1 MSLRYRLFCAVS
13 ALIFVTVV
21 LVTWTVSSSARQSF
35 ATLDAQR
42 TAALLMQFRREFASQ
57 GEQVGER
64 LDRVA
69 QSDAVTRVAAAAGAS
84 RDLAPYVNEATALA
98 AAQGLDVLDVV
109 APDGSIVSSAEWPA
123 RFGYRLAW
131 PLNAAHGSASSGAFL
146 QAVEQSDR
154 TALALVA
161 IRTQQAGAG
170 SLYVAGGRRLD
181 RRFLQS
187 LVLAPGMRVLLYQ
200 NLEPVRLKADTTGP
214 IASGP
219 VASGPVASGPVA
231 SRPVASGFSR
241 TDVSGRQLISADD
254 NPPEAAPLEPLI
266 ARVIQ
271 DRQEVKDVVVW
282 PDGPETVDALPLA
295 GPDGS
300 VLGVLLIGSSGR
312 ELAALVSSIRWS
324 GIAFGALAIALGFAV
339 SFLVSSR
346 VTRPV
351 EQLAV
356 AARTV
361 AGGDWDVRVDDLS
374 ATGEIKVLADAF
386 DTMTR
391 QLVDHRDRLVQAER
405 VSAWRELARRLAHE
419 LKNPLFPL
427 RITIDNLRRAK
438 TLSPAEFDEVF
449 DESLTTLQTGLG
461 NLNTVIG
468 RFSDF
473 ARMPAPEFAQVSLN
487 EIVEQ
492 SVALFRAQLSAPG
505 HPPVS
510 VVVALDPSVATIRG
524 DGEQLRRVVQNLLL
538 NAIDA
543 MPQGGELR
551 VATRRVNGS
560 VRLDVADTG
569 QGLNEEERSR
579 LFTPYYTTKQ
589 HGTGLGLAIVQ
600 SVVADHSGKIWVD
613 SQPGRGATFHIEL
626 PA

>member
-1 MSLRYRLFCAVS
+1 MSLRNRLFTLVS
-13 ALIFVTVV
+13 ALVFVTVV
-21 LVTWTVSSSARQSF
+21 LVTLTVSSSARRSF

-42 TAALLMQFRREFASQ
+42 TAALIAQFRREFANQ
-57 GEQVGER
+57 GDQVAER

-69 QSDAVTRVAAAAGAS
+69 QSDAVSRIAAAVGAS
-84 RDLAPYVNEATALA
+84 HDFAPYVNDAASLA
-98 AAQGLDVLDVV
+98 AAQGLDVLDLV
-109 APDGSIVSSAEWPA
+109 ASDSTIVSSAEWPA
-123 RFGYRLAW
+123 RFGYHHGWAAS
-131 PLNAAHGSASSGAFL
+131 AAHRTDPSASFL
-146 QAVEQSDR
+146 QVIELPDR

-161 IRTQQAGAG
+161 VRAQPAGPG
-170 SLYVAGGRRLD
+170 TLYVAGGRRLD
-181 RRFLQS
+181 RKFLES
-187 LVLAPGMRVLLYQ
+187 LVLAPGMRVLLYP
-200 NLEPVRLKADTTGP
+200 NLQPE
-214 IASGP
+214 
-219 VASGPVASGPVA
+219 
-231 SRPVASGFSR
+231 
-241 TDVSGRQLISADD
+241 VSGRQLVSADD
-254 NPPEAAPLEPLI
+254 DPPEAAPLEPLI
-266 ARVIQ
+266 GRVIH
-271 DRQEVKDVVVW
+271 DRQEARDVIEW
-282 PDGPETVDALPLA
+282 PDGPETIDALPLA
-295 GPDGS
+295 GPDRA

-312 ELAALVSSIRWS
+312 ELAALVRSIRWS
-324 GIAFGALAIALGFAV
+324 GIAFGAMAIVFGFALSFVV
-339 SFLVSSR
+339 SAR

-351 EQLAV
+351 EQLAD

-361 AGGDWDVRVDDLS
+361 AGGEWNVRLDHVRT
-374 ATGEIKVLADAF
+374 TGEIKVLADAF

-405 VSAWRELARRLAHE
+405 VAAWRELARRLAHE

-427 RITIDNLRRAK
+427 RITIDNLRRARS
-438 TLSPAEFDEVF
+438 LSPADFDEVF

-473 ARMPAPEFAQVSLN
+473 ARMPAPEFLQVSIN

-492 SVALFRAQLSAPG
+492 SVGLFRAQLAAPG
-505 HPPVS
+505 RPT
-510 VVVALDPSVATIRG
+510 VAVTLDLDASAGRIRA

-543 MPQGGELR
+543 MPDGGELR
-551 VATRRVNGS
+551 IATRRVNGV

-569 QGLNEEERSR
+569 QGLGEEECSR

-600 SVVADHSGKIWVD
+600 SVIADHSGKIWVD
-613 SQPGRGATFHIEL
+613 SAPGHGATFHIEL

>member
-1 MSLRYRLFCAVS
+1 
-13 ALIFVTVV
+13 
-21 LVTWTVSSSARQSF
+21 
-35 ATLDAQR
+35 
-42 TAALLMQFRREFASQ
+42 
-57 GEQVGER
+57 
-64 LDRVA
+64 
-69 QSDAVTRVAAAAGAS
+69 
-84 RDLAPYVNEATALA
+84 
-98 AAQGLDVLDVV
+98 
-109 APDGSIVSSAEWPA
+109 
-123 RFGYRLAW
+123 
-131 PLNAAHGSASSGAFL
+131 
-146 QAVEQSDR
+146 
-154 TALALVA
+154 
-161 IRTQQAGAG
+161 
-170 SLYVAGGRRLD
+170 
-181 RRFLQS
+181 
-187 LVLAPGMRVLLYQ
+187 
-200 NLEPVRLKADTTGP
+200 
-214 IASGP
+214 
-219 VASGPVASGPVA
+219 
-231 SRPVASGFSR
+231 
-241 TDVSGRQLISADD
+241 LISTDD
-254 NPPEAAPLEPLI
+254 SPPEAAPLEPLI
-266 ARVIQ
+266 ARVVQ
-271 DRQEVKDVVVW
+271 DRQEVKDVVEW

-300 VLGVLLIGSSGR
+300 VLSVLLIGSSGR

-339 SFLVSSR
+339 SYLVSSR

-351 EQLAV
+351 EQLAG

-361 AGGDWDVRVDDLS
+361 AGGDWEVRVDDLS

-405 VSAWRELARRLAHE
+405 VAAWRELARRLAHE

-427 RITIDNLRRAK
+427 RITVDNLRRAK
-438 TLSPAEFDEVF
+438 TLSSAEFDEVF

-492 SVALFRAQLSAPG
+492 SVALCRAQLSAPG
-505 HPPVS
+505 HPPVN
-510 VVVALDPSVATIRG
+510 VVLALDPSVATIRG

-551 VATRRVNGS
+551 VTTRRVNGS
-560 VRLDVADTG
+560 IRLDVADTG
-569 QGLNEEERSR
+569 QGLSEEERSR

-600 SVVADHSGKIWVD
+600 SVVADHAGKIWVD

-626 PA
+626 PV